1 MVTRKFGGLHAIASV
16 LALVLLSV
24 SLWTLI
30 SQSAGIRIERAS
42 VGTTPTTIFSP
53 DTQSDSAGPVVVI
66 AHGFAGSQ
74 QLMQPF
80 AISLARNGYTAITF
94 DFLGHGRNPSPMAGD
109 VTTEDGATRYLLEEL
124 GQVAAFARDRTGQ
137 NEIALLGHSMAS
149 DIIVREAVAD
159 PDIRATVAVSMFSR
173 VVTPNAPKNLLVIVG
188 DWEPQVLKDEGL
200 RVVAQVSGPN
210 PAEGVTYG
218 SFAYGTARRTV
229 FAPSVE
235 HIGVLYQSDGIREAV
250 RWLDT
255 AFDRRSAEVAV
266 VRGPWIL
273 LLLAGCV
280 LLAWPASRLLPRI
293 ATPDAP
299 PRPVL
304 GWRRLLIASVIPA
317 VLTPLIL
324 WPLPTDFLPVLVGG
338 YLVCHFGLYGVLT
351 AILLYWCDDRTEKP
365 DTRSM
370 LTSNFIGATLA
381 VTVFGL
387 LALGA
392 PIETFVA
399 SFLPIP
405 ERWFLLALMMIGTLP
420 FFLSQA
426 WLSGEGP
433 GGIVRGIVLRTLF
446 IASLAL
452 AIGLDLEGLF
462 FLIILMPVIL
472 LFFGIYGLF
481 AHWVTCRTGHPFVAA
496 IANGIALAWAIAVTF
511 PLLAG

>member
-1 MVTRKFGGLHAIASV
+1 MASTRFRVRHGIAAL
-16 LALVLLSV
+16 LALVLIAGA
-24 SLWTLI
+24 LWTLL
-30 SQSAGIRIERAS
+30 SQSADIRVERVS
-42 VGTTPTTIFSP
+42 VGTTPATIFSP
-53 DTQSDSAGPVVVI
+53 DVKPARPGPVVVI

-94 DFLGHGRNPSPMAGD
+94 DFLGHGRNPSQMAGD
-109 VTTEDGATRYLLEEL
+109 VTTEDGATRYLLEEV
-124 GQVAAFARDRTGQ
+124 GQVVAFARARTGQ
-137 NEIALLGHSMAS
+137 REIALLGHSMAS
-149 DIIVREAVAD
+149 DIIVRKAVAD

-173 VVTPNAPKNLLVIVG
+173 VITPDAPKNLLVIVG
-188 DWEPQVLKDEGL
+188 DWEPQVLKNEGL
-200 RVVAQVSGPN
+200 RVVAQVSGPA

-218 SFAYGTARRTV
+218 AFSDGTARRT
-229 FAPSVE
+229 FFSPSVE

-250 RWLDT
+250 RWLDH
-255 AFDRRSAEVAV
+255 AFDRQSAEVAV

-280 LLAWPASRLLPRI
+280 LLAWPASRLLPQI
-293 ATPDAP
+293 TDPNTA

-304 GWRRLLIASVIPA
+304 GWRRLLIASVVPA

-338 YLVCHFGLYGVLT
+338 YLVCHFGLYGLLT
-351 AILLYWCDDRTEKP
+351 AVMLYWCDDRTDRP
-365 DTRSM
+365 DPRLIPTVR
-370 LTSNFIGATLA
+370 FVGATLA
-381 VTVFGL
+381 VTAFGL

-399 SFLPIP
+399 SFVPIP
-405 ERWFLLALMMIGTLP
+405 ERWFLLALMMTGTLA

-433 GGIVRGIVLRTLF
+433 GGTVRGIVLRTLF

-481 AHWVTCRTGHPFVAA
+481 AHWVTRRTGHPFVAA